1 MWSHGQRTKEVRVR
15 GPADVRAGWSAGW
28 PYAFMSSCGPD
39 MAPPISLPQF
49 QQGGLT
55 RGQTYSESEGDKLSL
70 WLVLSPFLA
79 FSMRS
84 LEGNSRFFRSLV

>member
-1 MWSHGQRTKEVRVR
+1 
-15 GPADVRAGWSAGW
+15 
-28 PYAFMSSCGPD
+28 
-39 MAPPISLPQF
+39 MALPISLPQF